1 MSLPNPSVSCFPQM
15 KRPIIIRAAIAL
27 GLALCFWLAYT
38 RWLDYVLFYQ
48 EQHRL
53 MVYTA
58 DAVARRISSAGVIEL
73 VNDFIAQ
80 FFYLPWLGALI
91 MALLCASV
99 YFLGDLLIRRV
110 TARPDYLGLAP
121 AASVVVFLTTTRIDS
136 SLVFAWLV
144 PLCLG
149 VALMLVVLLP
159 RRAPKGNF
167 VFGSA
172 LLALV
177 YGGAGYWWLL
187 NHINRSERTMI
198 LTEKAVKEGRW
209 SDVVKRADAYSAAGH
224 SNKLMLMFRSLALAN
239 QGRLL
244 DNLFDVPQNFG
255 LNGLFLPW
263 NSDVRESEYGH
274 LVYEAIGHI
283 NEAHRWESEALVAWG
298 PTAPH
303 LINLARYNIEMG
315 RPEVARR
322 FIRPL
327 EHTLFYRD
335 KAASLYEQLD
345 NGDADGLRY
354 SIGPEGV
361 AQFANV
367 RNIIPE
373 LQAVCASDPRNAI
386 ARQYLLASLLLT
398 NRVGSFVAELPCD
411 NRPLAPAS
419 QQALL
424 VYKLKDNNQAGFDSL
439 RYAISQETV
448 ERFSRYA
455 ENSSKASPAE
465 LAARFG
471 DTYWFYINYI
481 SPHGH
486 KVND

>member
-1 MSLPNPSVSCFPQM
+1 M
-15 KRPIIIRAAIAL
+15 KKPILIRVVITI

-58 DAVARRISSAGVIEL
+58 DAVSRRISSAGVIEL

-80 FFYLPWLGALI
+80 FFYIPWLGALI
-91 MALLCASV
+91 LSLLCSSV
-99 YFLGDLLIRRV
+99 YFLGDLLIRKVLR
-110 TARPDYLGLAP
+110 RPDYLGVAP
-121 AASVVVFLTTTRIDS
+121 AASVVVFLSTTGIDS
-136 SLVFAWLV
+136 SLVCAWLV
-144 PLCLG
+144 PLCLC
-149 VALMLVVLLP
+149 VLLLLSCLLP
-159 RRAPKGNF
+159 RRTFKGNF

-172 LLALV
+172 VLALI

-187 NHINRSERTMI
+187 GHINRSERTMI

-209 SDVVKRADAYSAAGH
+209 SDVVKRAEAYADAGH

-255 LNGLFLPW
+255 INGLFLPW
-263 NSDVRESEYGH
+263 NSDVRESEYGY

-283 NEAHRWESEALVAWG
+283 NEAHHWESEALVAWG

-303 LINLARYNIEMG
+303 LINLAHYNIAMG

-335 KAASLYEQLD
+335 EAKSLNEQLE
-345 NGDADGLRY
+345 NGMADGIRY
-354 SIGPEGV
+354 SIGKEG
-361 AQFANV
+361 ASQFTNV
-367 RNIIPE
+367 MNIIPE
-373 LQAVCASDPRNAI
+373 LQAVCNSDQRNAI
-386 ARQYLLASLLLT
+386 ARQYLLAAYLLT

-424 VYKLKDNNQAGFDSL
+424 VYRLKDDNQAGFDSL

-455 ENSSKASPAE
+455 ERSSRVAPAE
-465 LAARFG
+465 LARQFG